1 MMPASSFFAPMPLAS
16 DIQPGAHPG
25 RVGALGREH
34 GAIGRKLRAP
44 VGAVLH
50 LLGAAL
56 HLLRTAGDLAGAAV
70 AFLGIHR
77 GVSLGSG
84 EARASALAGR
94 PPRNNVRPLFA
105 FVSAP
110 EHRAAG
116 ARKLRNPPR
125 SIPVLI
131 RKELPRAV
139 AGLGGCHPPAGLASG

>member
-1 MMPASSFFAPMPLAS
+1 MPASSFFAPMPLAS

-56 HLLRTAGDLAGAAV
+56 HLLRAAGDLAGAAV

-84 EARASALAGR
+84 EARASALDPAAQEQR
-94 PPRNNVRPLFA
+94 PPPLRVR
-105 FVSAP
+105 V
-110 EHRAAG
+110 RA
-116 ARKLRNPPR
+116 
-125 SIPVLI
+125 
-131 RKELPRAV
+131 RASS
-139 AGLGGCHPPAGLASG
+139 GGCPQTAEPPTFHPGSYP